1 MLEVCL
7 ETESDV
13 LIPGARIH
21 SRVHVSIRR
30 DHLEQ
35 LASRERGEAVWP
47 GLRRTRPGGINFL
60 LAKTDV
66 KNKKVLIP
74 SNIPF
79 QWRLDGLGGSFL
91 EV

>member
-47 GLRRTRPGGINFL
+47 GLRRTRPWRKKFL
-60 LAKTDV
+60 GPK
-66 KNKKVLIP
+66 
-74 SNIPF
+74 
-79 QWRLDGLGGSFL
+79 RM
-91 EV
+91 